1 MIKFGAGFLLG
12 VSTISILI
20 SCATPP
26 KQQSAPALLGEPLVS
41 IEVAPWVIQGKIKA
55 TLEDESQ
62 NLSFNWFHQRD
73 VEDTLRLSGPAGLGG
88 ITIHRTGE
96 TVVWMDGD
104 SEQPLSALP
113 VDTAFRNFLLTV
125 PITDL
130 AATLLG
136 HSVDSPQWI
145 SKVVEWQML
154 SGYRLPRVMIWS
166 LEGASARVVLTQLSF
181 PDSGSG

>member
-1 MIKFGAGFLLG
+1 
-12 VSTISILI
+12 
-20 SCATPP
+20 
-26 KQQSAPALLGEPLVS
+26 
-41 IEVAPWVIQGKIKA
+41 
-55 TLEDESQ
+55 
-62 NLSFNWFHQRD
+62 
-73 VEDTLRLSGPAGLGG
+73 
-88 ITIHRTGE
+88 
-96 TVVWMDGD
+96 MDGD